1 MYYIIIHEH
10 YQWFFKNLYLLKLFK
25 NLSEEFQNSWQ
36 GMLNKMCKLQFLK
49 ILMINCQQ
57 AILSFYFGY
66 RILRMSDV
74 NVSVLPIKII
84 LGIFII
90 RTYPKK
96 IGKYSMLLNYLSHF
110 FLSLSLLALDIH
122 PMYCFLCKYLFLS
135 RSVEFHFHL
144 KK

>member
-1 MYYIIIHEH
+1 
-10 YQWFFKNLYLLKLFK
+10 
-25 NLSEEFQNSWQ
+25 
-36 GMLNKMCKLQFLK
+36 MLNKMCKLQFLQ
-49 ILMINCQQ
+49 ILLINCQQ

-122 PMYCFLCKYLFLS
+122 PVIVFFVSIYF
-135 RSVEFHFHL
+135 
-144 KK
+144 

>member
-1 MYYIIIHEH
+1 
-10 YQWFFKNLYLLKLFK
+10 
-25 NLSEEFQNSWQ
+25 
-36 GMLNKMCKLQFLK
+36 MLNKMCKLQFLK
-49 ILMINCQQ
+49 ILMINRQQ

-96 IGKYSMLLNYLSHF
+96 TGKYSVLLNHLSHF
-110 FLSLSLLALDIH
+110 FLWLSLLALDIH
-122 PMYCFLCKYLFLS
+122 PMYCFLFKYLFLS
-135 RSVEFHFHL
+135 KSVEFHFHL

>member
-1 MYYIIIHEH
+1 MYYIIIREH
-10 YQWFFKNLYLLKLFK
+10 YQWFFKNLCLLKLFK
-25 NLSEEFQNSWQ
+25 NLNEQFWNTWQ

-49 ILMINCQQ
+49 ILMINRQQ

-96 IGKYSMLLNYLSHF
+96 TGKYSVLLNHLSHF
-110 FLSLSLLALDIH
+110 FLWLSLLALDIH
-122 PMYCFLCKYLFLS
+122 PMYCFLFKYLFLS
-135 RSVEFHFHL
+135 KSVE
-144 KK
+144 KC

>member
-10 YQWFFKNLYLLKLFK
+10 CQGFLKNLYLLKLLK
-25 NLSEEFQNSWQ
+25 NVNEQFQNTWQ
-36 GMLNKMCKLQFLK
+36 GMLYKMCKLQFLK
-49 ILMINCQQ
+49 ILMINCQ

-90 RTYPKK
+90 RIYLKK
-96 IGKYSMLLNYLSHF
+96 TGKYSVLLNYLLHF
-110 FLSLSLLALDIH
+110 FLWLSLLALDIH
-122 PMYCFLCKYLFLS
+122 PMYCFLFKYLFLS
-135 RSVEFHFHL
+135 KSVEFHFHL